1 MLAILRARTAHTR
14 VPTSSL
20 RTYATVQS
28 APPANTSSAAASG
41 APALAPADG
50 SDPAVAMSTR
60 KRKKPKRVGPTPG
73 RQTNGAEG
81 ALRPH
86 LNIPVDADH
95 GLWAFFRQKK
105 EDFGPVKWETLE
117 PAVPSVTNSGMC
129 LRLLFVKLR

>member
-14 VPTSSL
+14 VLTGTL

-28 APPANTSSAAASG
+28 PPLTGTSLPAASS

-50 SDPAVAMSTR
+50 LDAASPVSTR

-73 RQTNGAEG
+73 RQTSGAEG

-86 LNIPVDADH
+86 LNIPVDANH

-105 EDFGPVKWETLE
+105 QDFGPVNWETIE
-117 PAVPSVTNSGMC
+117 PAVPSITNSGMC
-129 LRLLFVKLR
+129 LNIFVVLTY